1 MPNAATFS
9 RELLT
14 FTFKE
19 ARACVFPALFM
30 LVLAVSRMV
39 PAQVIARYDF
49 IFLAT
54 VGVQLMLVCTG
65 VESRQEALVLAAFHG
80 IGLVLELF
88 KTHPAIGSWS
98 YPEPGLLKVGGVPL
112 YSGFM
117 YAAVASYMC
126 QAWRI
131 LDLELSGYPPYQFS
145 VPLCI
150 AIYLNF
156 FTHHVLPDLRWVLLA
171 AVLLVFRNT
180 RVHFTVIERRRAMPL
195 VLAFLLIGFFIW
207 VAENASTYL
216 GAWVYPDQRHSWQ
229 WVSIGKISSWF
240 LLVIISFLIV
250 ADLKHVRARRSA
262 KSEGPGTAA
271 ANIWLE
277 ETGA

>member
-1 MPNAATFS
+1 MPTVSNLG

-14 FTFKE
+14 FTVKE
-19 ARACVFPALFM
+19 ARACVFPALFL
-30 LVLAVSRMV
+30 LVLAVSRLV
-39 PAQVIARYDF
+39 PVHVIARYDF

-54 VGVQLMLVCTG
+54 VGVQLLLIRTG

-80 IGLVLELF
+80 IGLALELF

-117 YAAVASYMC
+117 YTAVASYMC

-145 VPLCI
+145 VPLSI
-150 AIYLNF
+150 AIYVNF
-156 FTHHVLPDLRWVLLA
+156 FTHHVLPDMRWLLLA
-171 AVLLVFRNT
+171 AVLLVFWTT
-180 RVHFTVIERRRAMPL
+180 RVHFTVIEQRRAMPL
-195 VLAFLLIGFFIW
+195 VAAFLLIGFFIW

-216 GAWVYPDQRHSWQ
+216 GAWTYPDQLHRWKF
-229 WVSIGKISSWF
+229 VSIGKISSWF
-240 LLVIISFLIV
+240 LLTIISFLIV

-262 KSEGPGTAA
+262 KSEGPGAAA
-271 ANIWLE
+271 ANIWWE
-277 ETGA
+277 DTGA